1 MYQLKWIFGVFSLV
15 VATGCTSVEIK
26 KPATR
31 LMSPEVSGRLL
42 GGQAGAQLLGTA
54 TVKIIKETTSS
65 SPSTNPNI
73 DETQD
78 FGLQLHLGLL
88 SRMDVYLETSLLGP
102 NATGV
107 KLQVLGDGFNKSGK
121 GNTSISLFGA
131 PLWGSWD
138 QEDTTNSGQSNEVK
152 SQTKVDVSGFEA
164 GVSVGYRMYEMMMLY
179 LTVYHSEFTG
189 KADLDQTDSGV
200 LTQDLVN
207 VEGEGAVKSLALGVV
222 LGKGLFVQPE
232 VAYVIGD
239 WKRTTAPVLE
249 AETLKNVMFGLN
261 AGLQW

>member
-31 LMSPEVSGRLL
+31 LMSPEVSGRLM

-88 SRMDVYLETSLLGP
+88 SRLDLYLETSLMGP
-102 NATGV
+102 NATGM
-107 KLQVLGDGFNKSGK
+107 KFQVLGDGFNSAGK
-121 GNTSISLFGA
+121 GNTSVSIFGA
-131 PLWGSWD
+131 PLWGNWD
-138 QEDTTNSGQSNEVK
+138 QEDTSNSGQANEVK
-152 SQTKVDVSGFEA
+152 AQTDVEVSGYEA
-164 GVSVGYRMYEMMMLY
+164 GVSVGHRVYEMLMLY
-179 LTVYHSEFTG
+179 LTVYHSEFAG
-189 KADLDQTDSGV
+189 KANLDQTDSGV
-200 LTQDLVN
+200 VTQDLVD
-207 VEGEGAVKSLALGVV
+207 VEGEGIVQSLALGMV

-232 VAYVIGD
+232 VAYVIGN
-239 WKRTTAPVLE
+239 WKRTTAPVQE
-249 AETLKNVMFGLN
+249 SETLRNVMFGLN